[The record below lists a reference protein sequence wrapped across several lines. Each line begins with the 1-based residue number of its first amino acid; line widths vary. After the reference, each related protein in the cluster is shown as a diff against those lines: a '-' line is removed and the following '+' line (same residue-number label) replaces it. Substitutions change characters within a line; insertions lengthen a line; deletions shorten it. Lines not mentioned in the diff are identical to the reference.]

1 MNMRHYLKTDSAAF
15 ISSTEHGKSY
25 ELRYDDRMYKVGDV
39 LVLRETVHTGAEM
52 KTGEPLVYTEKEH
65 TVIVKH
71 ILRGPIYGLA
81 AGWVIMSVVPL
92 PPEAA

>member
-1 MNMRHYLKTDSAAF
+1 
-15 ISSTEHGKSY
+15 
-25 ELRYDDRMYKVGDV
+25 
-39 LVLRETVHTGAEM
+39 VLRETVHTGAEM